1 MKTCRKKNARRRWA
15 AIRPYVPILIVF
27 AGLLLIGFVSGFAV
41 GRVTAEPAE
50 TAAPAPAEVE
60 PVTEPTV
67 TRSVVVEPEEPARL
81 YTDKDL
87 ELLALIIYQEAGGDA
102 AGDDTRQMV
111 GEVVLNRVADDRFP
125 DTIEEVLLQPKQY
138 GFTPETGIHWPA
150 RRVHEL
156 EAHAVERAYEC
167 AASLLSGEAERLL
180 PADAIWQAG
189 FTQGT
194 EVLVYQDGIYFCR

>member
-27 AGLLLIGFVSGFAV
+27 AGLLLIGFVSGFAI
-41 GRVTAEPAE
+41 GRVTAEQPE
-50 TAAPAPAEVE
+50 PAEVVQEEVE
-60 PVTEPTV
+60 P
-67 TRSVVVEPEEPARL
+67 SVPAVARGVEPEEPAPL
-81 YTDKDL
+81 YTDKEL

-102 AGDDTRQMV
+102 ASDDTRQMV

-138 GFTPETGIHWPA
+138 GFTPETGIHWPT

-167 AASLLSGEAERLL
+167 AEELLSGEAERLL
-180 PADAIWQAG
+180 PPDAIWQAG
-189 FTQGT
+189 FVQGT
-194 EVLVYQDGIYFCR
+194 EVLVYQDGLYFCR

>member
-27 AGLLLIGFVSGFAV
+27 AGLLLIGFVSGFAI
-41 GRVTAEPAE
+41 GRVTAEPA
-50 TAAPAPAEVE
+50 APVQAEAE
-60 PVTEPTV
+60 PVAEPTIV
-67 TRSVVVEPEEPARL
+67 RSVVVEPEEPAPL
-81 YTDKDL
+81 YTDKEL

-102 AGDDTRQMV
+102 ASDDTRQMV

-150 RRVHEL
+150 RRAHEL

-167 AASLLSGEAERLL
+167 AEGLLSGEAE
-180 PADAIWQAG
+180 
-189 FTQGT
+189 
-194 EVLVYQDGIYFCR
+194 